1 MKLSIVILCWN
12 DTKVIDNCLSSIFA
26 GTRVTD
32 FEVIVSDNGSSDGTP
47 EFIRRNYPQ
56 VRVIENGMNLRF
68 SRGNNVGIASA
79 IGDYVLILNP
89 DTVIHEGSLDRW
101 MRYADGHPEAG
112 AFGCRVLNPDGSYQ
126 RSGRPFPTIWR
137 SWIGALGMRR
147 IGYISEVFT
156 SDEYLGWNGDTERT
170 IDWQSGCCLLV
181 RGVLL
186 KQIGA
191 FDDQFQ
197 YYYEDV
203 DLCHRVWD
211 AGFQILFA
219 PDVTITHL
227 GGQSTK
233 DRFPIAFELDKYRN
247 RYRYFYKYFGE
258 LGVCQCRLSS
268 LACIRIRQAGYRL
281 LSIMRPSDR
290 LQRRLE
296 LYRAA
301 AEWNWTINPVQFV
314 KRGAEPALGMQPTLR
329 VPQ

>member
-12 DTKVIDNCLSSIFA
+12 DTKVIGNCLSSIFA
-26 GTRVTD
+26 GTSVTD

-147 IGYISEVFT
+147 IGHISEVFT

-181 RGVLL
+181 RGALL

-258 LGVCQCRLSS
+258 IGVCQCRLSS

>member
-12 DTKVIDNCLSSIFA
+12 DTKVIGNCLSSIFA

-181 RGVLL
+181 RGALL

-258 LGVCQCRLSS
+258 IGVCQCRLSS